1 MPAAKTDTA
10 ADGIHPSTPP
20 FDRIL
25 NFRDVGAHINQT
37 ADQNYLQTG
46 KLYRSARP
54 DGATLRDRDRLVNHY
69 NIKTILDL
77 RTETEHIESRRK
89 HADSVPAAPAAAPSD
104 PLLPLRIPEIDYVDI
119 DFNGSGYT
127 SALIRQLTWTQTAR
141 LLGLYAFGYRKEAIG
156 VLSDAVMAERGLA
169 GLAVDSLEHCQAEVK
184 A

>member
-10 ADGIHPSTPP
+10 VDGIQSSTPP

-25 NFRDVGAHINQT
+25 NFRDVGAYINSINQT
-37 ADQNYLQTG
+37 GRNYLQTG

-54 DGATLRDRDRLVNHY
+54 DGATPRDRDLLVNHY

-77 RTETEHIESRRK
+77 RTETEHIEARRR
-89 HADSVPAAPAAAPSD
+89 HADSVPAAPAATPSD

-141 LLGLYAFGYRKEAIG
+141 LLGL
-156 VLSDAVMAERGLA
+156 
-169 GLAVDSLEHCQAEVK
+169 
-184 A
+184 